1 MQNTQIDLD
10 LDFNLSEVL
19 EEFKNGVSI
28 SLATLSA
35 IMDKIIDKVKTW
47 QQRPLE
53 SIYPFAWLDG
63 YSLQDQ
69 RRW

>member
-1 MQNTQIDLD
+1 MQNKQIGLG

-35 IMDKIIDKVKTW
+35 IADKIV
-47 QQRPLE
+47 
-53 SIYPFAWLDG
+53 AWC
-63 YSLQDQ
+63 YSLQD
-69 RRW
+69 